1 MSVFDRL
8 TILRG
13 VVLTLLLVG
22 VLDQRV
28 SARRQRRRFAP
39 PGRIETF
46 DPPGAGSIR

>member
-39 PGRIETF
+39 PRIETF